1 MGDDLHIELDTEEMY
16 RAKRDDPFETC
27 PKCGGEM
34 LIRTETCVSK
44 CSGAPSK
51 WASLRK
57 LKYYVEDVEARRGM
71 SERHK
76 SLEKHNWDEIDLDE
90 LFEEFGTLSEVCR
103 QTGIGRAAIKDH
115 MKRDAESSINRF

>member
-1 MGDDLHIELDTEEMY
+1 MGGDLHIELDTEEMY
-16 RAKRDDPFETC
+16 RARRADPFETC

-34 LIRTETCVSK
+34 LLRTETCVSK

-90 LFEEFGTLSEVCR
+90 LFEEFVSFAEVSR
-103 QTGIGRAAIKDH
+103 QTGIDESTIRRRLKQE
-115 MKRDAESSINRF
+115 RDGSINRF